1 MSTATR
7 THLARAVLL
16 ATAGLLLAACDGSV
30 TVDTDGGGRGEL
42 KTLARLEC
50 PEREDQLRRVSAAPD
65 GRTCTYEGEGAEVRL
80 QHVALNGRTPGE
92 VLAPFE
98 TELRALM
105 PTLTPAAERAPMA
118 DIGPGAA
125 TVVHSGDEKAHVRV
139 PGLSIDAEGERAQ
152 IRIGGALTIDADDT
166 RGVVKVR
173 SEDGDGGVTVDAD
186 ETGAE
191 IRTRSDEGRDLR
203 SSFILA
209 SETPSPTGLR
219 LVGYEARGPRA
230 GPVLVAT
237 IRARGEDNDK
247 PMDAM
252 KDMVR
257 KNIGH

>member
-30 TVDTDGGGRGEL
+30 HVTSDGGGRGEL

-80 QHVALNGRTPGE
+80 QLVALNGRTPAE
-92 VLAPFE
+92 VLAPYE

-105 PTLTPAAERAPMA
+105 PALTPAAERAPMA
-118 DIGPGAA
+118 DIGAGTA
-125 TVVHSGDEKAHVRV
+125 TVVHSDDEKAHVRM
-139 PGLSIDAEGERAQ
+139 PGLSIDTEGDRAQ
-152 IRIGGALTIDADDT
+152 VRIGGALTIDADD
-166 RGVVKVR
+166 RSGVVKIR
-173 SEDGDGGVTVDAD
+173 SQEGDGGLTVDAD

-191 IRTRSDEGRDLR
+191 IRTTSDEGGDLR

-209 SETPSPTGLR
+209 SEAPSPTGLR
-219 LVGYEARGPRA
+219 LVGYEARGPQA

-252 KDMVR
+252 KDLVR
-257 KNIGH
+257 KTVGH